1 MNWRVRRCRRCSQEV
16 EMEVEVV
23 AQIGPL
29 SVDEVEEVELV
40 EQNSQLLG
48 VAVHEV
54 QLLGVVHEIHGWWR
68 PSPL

>member
-1 MNWRVRRCRRCSQEV
+1 M
-16 EMEVEVV
+16 EVV

-40 EQNSQLLG
+40 EQNFQLLG